1 MEKLSISIPQI
12 TRSYEETIHSAAM
25 NALEATNGN
34 KQEAAKLLEIKRTT
48 LVQWLIRHEPHWINY
63 RFNKKT
69 NRKTGGR
76 KKK

>member
-12 TRSYEETIHSAAM
+12 TRSYEETIHSAVM

>member
-1 MEKLSISIPQI
+1 MEKLSLTIPQI
-12 TRSYEETIHSAAM
+12 TRTFEDAIYSAVM
-25 NALEATNGN
+25 NALQTTRGN
-34 KQEAAKLLEIKRTT
+34 KQEAAKKLEIKRTT